1 MGEHAAGV
9 KPHTGGVQA
18 GGACETPHWRT
29 EGEHAAGMKSHTRGL
44 QTGRHAKATIMT
56 DLSCHTRNRS
66 CLMLLPRQSKDTYN
80 GKYNEK
86 YAVTNE
92 KIELEK

>member
-1 MGEHAAGV
+1 MGQHAAGV
-9 KPHTGGVQA
+9 KPHTGGLK
-18 GGACETPHWRT
+18 
-29 EGEHAAGMKSHTRGL
+29 GEHAAGMKSHTRGL

-86 YAVTNE
+86 YAKLQTRKLNFRSSS
-92 KIELEK
+92 LC